1 MGMLSQ
7 LTLASNWGNHSMSFI
22 MNYYE
27 YLQHTVL
34 FVPEAPALL
43 TKPSDCPHHLIGLP
57 ESPVKIADAVP
68 FLAPGMTMQSH
79 PKVVLPVKRRDN

>member
-1 MGMLSQ
+1 
-7 LTLASNWGNHSMSFI
+7 MSFI
-22 MNYYE
+22 VNYYE

-79 PKVVLPVKRRDN
+79 PKVVIPRRDNLPLMS